1 MEFNGGFSDL
11 MKNVIHKTTNFV
23 TKNRLYSILSY
34 LNERLCFAI
43 YEFCIVHRIFTAI
56 FCRLLF
62 GTWLRNFKVIPFQVF
77 EKNDYYED
85 PGVVE
90 MHALLR
96 GEDCSSENLDQR
108 QQLPFPPAD
117 YDPYDKIYLAVY
129 FYRMQRGFK
138 RLQESLIQRDNVVF
152 RKISSLSIYQ
162 SFSRYFTSRVAVNIN
177 IHNN

>member
-23 TKNRLYSILSY
+23 TKNRLYSILRY

-43 YEFCIVHRIFTAI
+43 YEFCIFHRIFTAI

-62 GTWLRNFKVIPFQVF
+62 GTWLRSFKVIPFQVF

-96 GEDCSSENLDQR
+96 GEDCFNENLDQR

-129 FYRMQRGFK
+129 FYRLQSGFR
-138 RLQESLIQRDNVVF
+138 RLHESLIQRDNVVF
-152 RKISSLSIYQ
+152 RKISSSSIYQ
-162 SFSRYFTSRVAVNIN
+162 SFSRYFTSRVVVNIN
-177 IHNN
+177 IQNN

>member
-23 TKNRLYSILSY
+23 TKNPLYSFFGY
-34 LNERLCFAI
+34 VNERLQLFLFDVA
-43 YEFCIVHRIFTAI
+43 FVNRIATAV

-62 GTWLRNFKVIPFQVF
+62 GTWLRTLRVIPFQVF

-96 GEDCSSENLDQR
+96 GEDCSSDNLDQR
-108 QQLPFPPAD
+108 QQLPFPPAN
-117 YDPYDKIYLAVY
+117 YDPYDKIYLAVF
-129 FYRMQRGFK
+129 FYRLQREFR
-138 RLQESLIQRDNVVF
+138 RLQESLDQNHNAVF
-152 RKISSLSIYQ
+152 QKISSLSMYQ
-162 SFSRYFTSRVAVNIN
+162 SFSRYLTSRVAVNIN
-177 IHNN
+177 IEN